1 MEEKTMAATA
11 TFLAADLGASN
22 GRVLAADW
30 DGERF
35 HLEVVHRFPNEPVQA
50 LDHLHWDVLRLW
62 REIKTGMMRFAAERG
77 GAPTGVGI
85 DTWGVDF
92 ALLDSSGHLLG
103 NPVHYRDH
111 RTDEVMDAVFE
122 IIPREEIFAVTGLQY
137 LQFNTL
143 FQLYSMRHGGDPQLD
158 YAARLLMMP
167 DLLHY
172 WMTGRQVAEYTI
184 ASTTQML
191 DARAKAWSP
200 ALLNK
205 LNLPVDILPTIVEPG
220 TVLGPLLPA
229 VQAEIGFGE
238 DVSVIAAGSHDTA
251 SAVAAIPGLDEKSVY
266 ISSGTWSLMGVEA
279 PAPILDESVLANN
292 FTNEGGVGGT
302 IRLLTN
308 ISGLWMLQEARK
320 EWMRAGREHSWEELS
335 ALGEQAEPFR
345 SLVDPDH
352 PSFLNPKSMIGAI
365 QDYCRRTDQ
374 PIPESPGQVV
384 RCCLESLA
392 LRYRSVFQ
400 VLETLTGHK
409 LDVIRVV
416 GGGSQNS
423 LLNRFTADA
432 CQRPVVTG
440 PIEATALG
448 NVMVQAMATGH
459 LASVAEGRAAIAAS
473 IRQQTF
479 QPGPAGAW
487 DEAYGT
493 WKSKIKD

>member
-1 MEEKTMAATA
+1 MAVTA

-35 HLEVVHRFPNEPVQA
+35 HLEVAHRFPNEPVQA
-50 LDHLHWDVLRLW
+50 LDRLHWDILRLW
-62 REIKTGMMRFAAERG
+62 REIKTGMARFAAERG
-77 GAPTGVGI
+77 ETPDGVGI

-92 ALLDSSGHLLG
+92 ALLDRSGHLLG

-111 RTDEVMDAVFE
+111 RTDEIMDVVFE
-122 IIPREEIFAVTGLQY
+122 LVPREEIFAVTGLQY

-143 FQLYSMRHGGDPQLD
+143 FQLYAMRHQGDPQLD
-158 YAARLLMMP
+158 HAAHLLMMP

-191 DARAKAWSP
+191 DARAKTWAP
-200 ALLNK
+200 ELLHK
-205 LNLPVDILPTIVEPG
+205 LNLPVDMLPPIVEPG

-229 VQAEIGFGE
+229 VRAEIGFGE
-238 DVSVIAAGSHDTA
+238 GVSVIAAGSHDTA
-251 SAVAAIPGLDEKSVY
+251 SAVAAIPGLDKNSVY
-266 ISSGTWSLMGVEA
+266 ISSGTWSLMGVET
-279 PAPILDESVLANN
+279 PAPILDEAVLANN

-320 EWMRAGREHSWEELS
+320 EWMRAGRDYSWEGLS

-345 SLVDPDH
+345 SLVDPDD
-352 PSFLNPKSMIGAI
+352 PAFLNPESMIGAI
-365 QDYCRRTDQ
+365 QDYCRRSEQ

-416 GGGSQNS
+416 GGGSQNA
-423 LLNRFTADA
+423 LLNQFTADA

-448 NVMVQAMATGH
+448 NVMVQAMASGH

-473 IRQQTF
+473 IRQETF
-479 QPGPAGAW
+479 HPGPAGAW
-487 DEAYGT
+487 EEAYGR
-493 WKSKIKD
+493 WKDKIED